1 MGNGRMRNVA
11 EQCWSTGRMD
21 IQDARAERELVARVA
36 RGEDAATAELL
47 RRYLDRVFR
56 FICPRVGY
64 HEQDAE
70 EVTQETFLSVVRL
83 APTFRGESSLF
94 SWLCGIARKQVF
106 YFHSNQRPERRGA
119 PANTVS
125 WDDEEV
131 QLLQSALAVGPLEQ
145 EMVDQLAIRELVEK
159 ILLSLPEAERE
170 ALLLRYVEDLSLREI
185 GRIMKRTEKAVES
198 LLRRARQ
205 RAFAAGTEVSQ

>member
-1 MGNGRMRNVA
+1 
-11 EQCWSTGRMD
+11 MD
-21 IQDARAERELVARVA
+21 SHDIRAERELVARVA
-36 RGEDAATAELL
+36 RGEEAATAELL

-56 FICPRVGY
+56 FVCPRVGY

-70 EVTQETFLSVVRL
+70 EVTQETFLSAVRM
-83 APTFRGESSLF
+83 APTFRGESAVF

-119 PANTVS
+119 PANTLS

-131 QLLQSALAVGPLEQ
+131 QLLQSALAVGPVEQ
-145 EMVDQLAIRELVEK
+145 EIVDQMAVRELVEK
-159 ILLSLPEAERE
+159 ILLALPEAERE
-170 ALLLRYVEDLSLREI
+170 ALLHRYVEDLPVREI
-185 GRIMKRTEKAVES
+185 GQIMGRTEKAVES

-205 RAFAAGTEVSQ
+205 RAFAVGAEAEQ